1 MREYV
6 IRITRNRTVQ
16 EQAEVV
22 VTASDFQAASELAS
36 NQAEDL
42 YLDEWRQLDCYVNTF
57 DYEVEEA

>member
-1 MREYV
+1 MRKYV

-36 NQAEDL
+36 DQAKDL
-42 YLDEWRQLDCYVNTF
+42 DLDEWRQLDCYVNTF
-57 DYEVEEA
+57 DYEVEEV